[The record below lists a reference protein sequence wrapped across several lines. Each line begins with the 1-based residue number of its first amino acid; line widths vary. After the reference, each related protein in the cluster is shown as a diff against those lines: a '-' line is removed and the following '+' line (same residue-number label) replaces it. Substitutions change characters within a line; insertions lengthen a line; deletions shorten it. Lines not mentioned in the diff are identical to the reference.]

1 MPSPTTINRR
11 AKKYGHKLKQFLPDC
26 VAGTDADA
34 VIPDGTKCHS
44 QDDDRSSH
52 SVQATLGEDTAEE
65 SRSLLDLSVNADW
78 DETAAE
84 LDDIGAVTDDATVV
98 SDADSGIVT
107 AFTDENRDHQ
117 LDLVH
122 VGRTLGY
129 TLWDDGVFSLDR
141 RKEIVSEVIDEVFH
155 LKNSV
160 AKHRPAEEFAA
171 IRSRIARTRERLE
184 KTAWQLEQFGSAKA
198 AGYLR
203 RWLPSI
209 VTFAEHAVE
218 GFEVPWTSNPVER
231 LMGEVSKRCKN
242 QWMRWTAEGLEAIL
256 QLRLV
261 KYADPEYYQ
270 AFLDE
275 LLQRSTKT
283 AINCDLSIESTS
295 GKVCRPLCNTT
306 HFWGK
311 WVFAGHCVGF
321 EARVFGW
328 WSAAIFGR
336 RGSVGEHALG
346 VGIRPDVHHP
356 GRPTRWVQY
365 LRERGI
371 RVDQPVLLPGGDAWC
386 AGMGV
391 PRETWV
397 GFAVVAAV
405 HCWWR
410 FDAVSVACGDEHHTD
425 RSPPPVVDENRL
437 WPLWVDNSV
446 VSDVLGIEP
455 V

>member
-171 IRSRIARTRERLE
+171 IRSRIARTRAIREDSVA
-184 KTAWQLEQFGSAKA
+184 TG
-198 AGYLR
+198 
-203 RWLPSI
+203 
-209 VTFAEHAVE
+209 AV
-218 GFEVPWTSNPVER
+218 R
-231 LMGEVSKRCKN
+231 VSK
-242 QWMRWTAEGLEAIL
+242 G
-256 QLRLV
+256 
-261 KYADPEYYQ
+261 
-270 AFLDE
+270 
-275 LLQRSTKT
+275 
-283 AINCDLSIESTS
+283 
-295 GKVCRPLCNTT
+295 CR
-306 HFWGK
+306 
-311 WVFAGHCVGF
+311 VS
-321 EARVFGW
+321 
-328 WSAAIFGR
+328 SA
-336 RGSVGEHALG
+336 
-346 VGIRPDVHHP
+346 
-356 GRPTRWVQY
+356 
-365 LRERGI
+365 
-371 RVDQPVLLPGGDAWC
+371 
-386 AGMGV
+386 
-391 PRETWV
+391 
-397 GFAVVAAV
+397 VAAV
-405 HCWWR
+405 DCDVRRARCRGSR
-410 FDAVSVACGDEHHTD
+410 FRGPRTPSND
-425 RSPPPVVDENRL
+425 
-437 WPLWVDNSV
+437 
-446 VSDVLGIEP
+446 
-455 V
+455 

>member
-1 MPSPTTINRR
+1 MHATIDVRFELSIDDDKTLPLATLAEAVTDQNLEAVLLESLVESPTPPASRRSVVRNTHMATVTSASNAPAPTPAQLSQLPENTSSLSTTSKIQPLPQTNPVISGPSKTFSTSTGRTAISRTSPPKRRSATSLSYRDAANHGDSFVSMPSPTTINRR

-295 GKVCRPLCNTT
+295 GKV
-306 HFWGK
+306 
-311 WVFAGHCVGF
+311 
-321 EARVFGW
+321 
-328 WSAAIFGR
+328 
-336 RGSVGEHALG
+336 
-346 VGIRPDVHHP
+346 
-356 GRPTRWVQY
+356 
-365 LRERGI
+365 
-371 RVDQPVLLPGGDAWC
+371 
-386 AGMGV
+386 
-391 PRETWV
+391 
-397 GFAVVAAV
+397 
-405 HCWWR
+405 
-410 FDAVSVACGDEHHTD
+410 
-425 RSPPPVVDENRL
+425 
-437 WPLWVDNSV
+437 
-446 VSDVLGIEP
+446 
-455 V
+455 

>member
-1 MPSPTTINRR
+1 LPRPSLTRTSKQSFSNRWSSLDAASVEALCGEKHAHGNGDQR
-11 AKKYGHKLKQFLPDC
+11 FQR
-26 VAGTDADA
+26 AGTDTRTAVTTAGEHEFLSTTSKIQPLPQTNPATSGPSKTFSTSTGRTAISRTSPPKRRSRYLAQLSRRCQSRRQLRLDAVADHHQPPCQEIRPQAQTVPSRLCRWHDADA

-107 AFTDENRDHQ
+107 AFTDENRDRDHQ

-295 GKVCRPLCNTT
+295 GKV
-306 HFWGK
+306 
-311 WVFAGHCVGF
+311 
-321 EARVFGW
+321 
-328 WSAAIFGR
+328 
-336 RGSVGEHALG
+336 
-346 VGIRPDVHHP
+346 
-356 GRPTRWVQY
+356 
-365 LRERGI
+365 
-371 RVDQPVLLPGGDAWC
+371 
-386 AGMGV
+386 
-391 PRETWV
+391 
-397 GFAVVAAV
+397 
-405 HCWWR
+405 
-410 FDAVSVACGDEHHTD
+410 
-425 RSPPPVVDENRL
+425 
-437 WPLWVDNSV
+437 
-446 VSDVLGIEP
+446 
-455 V
+455 

>member
-1 MPSPTTINRR
+1 MISAQSLTTR
-11 AKKYGHKLKQFLPDC
+11 
-26 VAGTDADA
+26 
-34 VIPDGTKCHS
+34 
-44 QDDDRSSH
+44 RSS
-52 SVQATLGEDTAEE
+52 VTLIAASSQPLPTKTVTTSSISSTSAE
-65 SRSLLDLSVNADW
+65 RW
-78 DETAAE
+78 
-84 LDDIGAVTDDATVV
+84 VTP
-98 SDADSGIVT
+98 
-107 AFTDENRDHQ
+107 
-117 LDLVH
+117 
-122 VGRTLGY
+122 
-129 TLWDDGVFSLDR
+129 LWDDGVFSLDR

-295 GKVCRPLCNTT
+295 GKV
-306 HFWGK
+306 
-311 WVFAGHCVGF
+311 
-321 EARVFGW
+321 
-328 WSAAIFGR
+328 
-336 RGSVGEHALG
+336 
-346 VGIRPDVHHP
+346 
-356 GRPTRWVQY
+356 
-365 LRERGI
+365 
-371 RVDQPVLLPGGDAWC
+371 
-386 AGMGV
+386 
-391 PRETWV
+391 
-397 GFAVVAAV
+397 
-405 HCWWR
+405 
-410 FDAVSVACGDEHHTD
+410 
-425 RSPPPVVDENRL
+425 
-437 WPLWVDNSV
+437 
-446 VSDVLGIEP
+446 
-455 V
+455 

>member
-117 LDLVH
+117 LDPSTSAERWVTPSGTMASSPWT
-122 VGRTLGY
+122 VGRRSFL
-129 TLWDDGVFSLDR
+129 
-141 RKEIVSEVIDEVFH
+141 EVIDEVFH

-295 GKVCRPLCNTT
+295 GKV
-306 HFWGK
+306 
-311 WVFAGHCVGF
+311 
-321 EARVFGW
+321 
-328 WSAAIFGR
+328 
-336 RGSVGEHALG
+336 
-346 VGIRPDVHHP
+346 
-356 GRPTRWVQY
+356 
-365 LRERGI
+365 
-371 RVDQPVLLPGGDAWC
+371 
-386 AGMGV
+386 
-391 PRETWV
+391 
-397 GFAVVAAV
+397 
-405 HCWWR
+405 
-410 FDAVSVACGDEHHTD
+410 
-425 RSPPPVVDENRL
+425 
-437 WPLWVDNSV
+437 
-446 VSDVLGIEP
+446 
-455 V
+455 